1 MPKSIAE
8 FTRDEVIRRPVRF
21 TSSDVVPVP
30 VTADHF
36 VALIPG
42 SYICSFVP
50 ASDGDNSVYMDSVTD
65 TNLTPSLLKFYRA
78 KVDELQQE
86 QNTRFLSRLK
96 VVELTSQDRATLEK
110 RLLEYEDDLDQ
121 AEQDL
126 ATLRE
131 AIVRERQAVIE
142 LVEENAQLRGDLN
155 KNDTNFSRGRR
166 NRYPSPRKVS

>member
-1 MPKSIAE
+1 
-8 FTRDEVIRRPVRF
+8 
-21 TSSDVVPVP
+21 
-30 VTADHF
+30 
-36 VALIPG
+36 
-42 SYICSFVP
+42 
-50 ASDGDNSVYMDSVTD
+50 MDSVTD

-86 QNTRFLSRLK
+86 QNTRFLSTLK